1 MRETALITGASKGI
15 GKEFAVLFAERNCNL
30 VLVARNA
37 DQLQELKEALSV
49 KHGVRIHM
57 IVKDLSAPNAV
68 IELFQEVKAL
78 GVDVD
83 YVVNNAGFGDHGAFV
98 DTQWERYDNMITLNV
113 KVLTQLSH
121 LYANDWVGRKKGRIV
136 NISSTAAF
144 QPGPMM
150 AVYFATK
157 AYVLHFSEALNQEL
171 SKEGITVTTLCPG
184 PTRTH
189 FLEDSGMKA
198 ARLVKNVKVA
208 TPRSVAKLGVKAMLK
223 GKPVVIHGA
232 MNKVAP
238 FAIRFLPR
246 KWVTWFSAKVMGR
259 STSVRFG
266 ENEENG

>member
-1 MRETALITGASKGI
+1 MSETALITGASKGI
-15 GKEFAVLFAERNCNL
+15 GKEFAVLFAERKCNL
-30 VLVARNA
+30 VLVARSA
-37 DQLQELKEALSV
+37 DQLEELKKALSE
-49 KHGVRIHM
+49 KHGVRVYT
-57 IVKDLSAPNAV
+57 IVKDLSALNAV
-68 IELFQEVKAL
+68 DELFQEVKTL

-98 DTQWERYDNMITLNV
+98 NTQWERYENMISLNV
-113 KVLTQLSH
+113 EVLTHLSH
-121 LYANDWVGRKKGRIV
+121 LYACDWVGRKRGRIV

-157 AYVLHFSEALNQEL
+157 AYVLHLSEALNQEL
-171 SKEGITVTTLCPG
+171 REEGITVTTLCPG

-208 TPRSVAKLGVKAMLK
+208 TPRSVAELGFKAMMR
-223 GKPVVIHGA
+223 GKPVAIHGA

-246 KWVTWFSAKVMGR
+246 KWVTRLSAKVMGR
-259 STSVRFG
+259 SKEFM
-266 ENEENG
+266 

>member
-1 MRETALITGASKGI
+1 MSETALITGASKGI
-15 GKEFAVLFAERNCNL
+15 GKEFAVLFAERKCNL
-30 VLVARNA
+30 VLVARSA
-37 DQLQELKEALSV
+37 DQLEELKKALSE
-49 KHGVRIHM
+49 KHGVRVYT
-57 IVKDLSAPNAV
+57 IVKDLSALNAV
-68 IELFQEVKAL
+68 DELFREVKAL

-98 DTQWERYDNMITLNV
+98 NTQWERYENMIALNV
-113 KVLTQLSH
+113 EVLTHLSH
-121 LYANDWVGRKKGRIV
+121 LYARDWVGRKRGRIV

-157 AYVLHFSEALNQEL
+157 AYVLHLSEALNQEL
-171 SKEGITVTTLCPG
+171 REEGITVTTLCPG

-208 TPRSVAKLGVKAMLK
+208 TPRSVAELGFKAMMR
-223 GKPVVIHGA
+223 GKPVAIHGA

-246 KWVTWFSAKVMGR
+246 KWVTRLSAKVMGR
-259 STSVRFG
+259 SKEFL
-266 ENEENG
+266 